1 MRKTKRQTKAG
12 IETSSGLYLKMNVR
26 FCRISGV
33 AALGNNIT
41 SFYRL
46 SFLYFYT
53 PRHKMTDCTVF
64 IWSMF

>member
-26 FCRISGV
+26 FCRIAGV

-41 SFYRL
+41 SFVL
-46 SFLYFYT
+46 SVLLY
-53 PRHKMTDCTVF
+53 
-64 IWSMF
+64 SQA